1 MQQFKQLLN
10 NTKRKVSVKADDYKA
25 FKRQYVMNEG
35 LKGRSLA
42 EAFCRHFGIVDYHT
56 IGMPN
61 DKADKYIRKT
71 YVGKT
76 RMIYDYV
83 TDEILY
89 DRIGFKRP

>member
-56 IGMPN
+56 IGLSN
-61 DKADKYIRKT
+61 EDADKYIRKI